1 LRTRRTSTVPVLLA
15 VVALL
20 AASCGGTAQPA
31 ATSAP
36 TAAPTSAAPTAAPT
50 TAPTAAPTVAAG
62 ELDAD
67 TIAKAKTEGT
77 VVLYTSLSSSDS
89 KKVGDTFAAS
99 AKAYGLKI
107 TVNRKSS
114 ESLVTQFMTEAKAGK
129 VLADV
134 LETGGIDLFQAIK
147 AGYVEGWKAPA
158 ASAFPADL
166 KDANGVWHAAR
177 LGVETIAWNTTAVKA
192 ADAPKSFEDLADPK
206 WKGKCLI
213 EANDVEVLLGLGE
226 RKYKDQAKAQDLLT
240 RTMANC
246 TPSDGHTETLDKLI
260 AGQGAVFWG
269 AHAHSTEQKK
279 AAGAPV
285 DYMTT
290 EGVVTID
297 GPGLVKGAAHPN
309 AAKVFINWYLSA
321 EGQKVLADLFRVPA
335 RPGAANEKLL
345 PKTIYYTGPTLAE
358 KFPAYQEFWKKTAK

>member
-1 LRTRRTSTVPVLLA
+1 MRTRRASTVP
-15 VVALL
+15 ALL
-20 AASCGGTAQPA
+20 AAVGLIAAACGGAQPA

-36 TAAPTSAAPTAAPT
+36 TSAATSAATAQPT
-50 TAPTAAPTVAAG
+50 TAATAAPTVAAG

-67 TIAKAKTEGT
+67 TIAKAKAEGT

-89 KKVGDTFAAS
+89 KKVGDAFAAS
-99 AKAYGLKI
+99 AKAYGVKI

-114 ESLVTQFMTEAKAGK
+114 ESLVTQFMTEVKAGK

-134 LETGGIDLFQAIK
+134 LETGGLDLFQAIK
-147 AGYVEGWKAPA
+147 AGHIDAWKAPA
-158 ASAFPADL
+158 GASFPADL
-166 KDANGVWHAAR
+166 KDANGVWHAGR
-177 LGVETIAWNTTAVKA
+177 LGVETIAWNTSQVKA

-213 EANDVEVLLGLGE
+213 EATDVEVLLGLGE
-226 RKYKDQAKAQDLLT
+226 RKFKDMAKAQDLLT

-321 EGQKVLADLFRVPA
+321 DGGQKVLSELFRVPA
-335 RPGAANEKLL
+335 RPGSANEKLL

-358 KFPAYQEFWKKTAK
+358 KFAAYQEFWKKTVK

>member
-1 LRTRRTSTVPVLLA
+1 MHRKPLARLLVLVSALA
-15 VVALL
+15 LVA
-20 AASCGGTAQPA
+20 AACGGTAQPA
-31 ATSAP
+31 P
-36 TAAPTSAAPTAAPT
+36 TTAPT
-50 TAPTAAPTVAAG
+50 TAPTATVAPKPTVAAG

-67 TIAKAKTEGT
+67 TIAKAKTEGE
-77 VVLYTSLSSSDS
+77 VVFYTSLSSTDS
-89 KKVGDTFAAS
+89 KKVGDAFVAS

-114 ESLVTQFMTEAKAGK
+114 EALVTQFLTEAKAGK

-134 LETGGIDLFQAIK
+134 LETGGLDLFQAIK
-147 AGYVEGWKAPA
+147 AGYIEAWKVPA
-158 ASAFPADL
+158 AADFPADL
-166 KDANGVWHAAR
+166 KDATGLWHAGR
-177 LGVETIAWNTTAVKA
+177 LGIETIAWNTSQVKD

-213 EANDVEVLLGLGE
+213 ESTDTEVLLGLGE
-226 RKYKDQAKAQDLLT
+226 RKYKDAAKAQDLLT

-246 TPSDGHTETLDKLI
+246 TPSSGHTETLDKLI

-285 DYMTT
+285 NYMTT

-297 GPGLVKGAAHPN
+297 GPGVAKGAPHPN

-321 EGQKVLADLFRVPA
+321 EGQKVIAELFRVPA
-335 RPGAANEKLL
+335 RPGSANPALL
-345 PKTIYYTGPTLAE
+345 PKTIYYTGPALAE
-358 KFPAYQEFWKKTAK
+358 KFAAYQETWNKIVRK